1 MAHQEEDYGAWKTKE
16 NYDRWVRSK
25 IDIRSTDEEQEEI
38 RNRKNEMAKIY
49 SKRLRE
55 RGGDAFLKY
64 ERKMAR
70 EYYKANKERKK
81 QKARERYHLLK
92 SLS

>member
-1 MAHQEEDYGAWKTKE
+1 MAHQEEDYGVWKTKE

-25 IDIRSTDEEQEEI
+25 IYPTNTDEEQEEI

-49 SKRLRE
+49 SQRLRE

-64 ERKMAR
+64 ERERGR
-70 EYYKANKERKK
+70 EYYKANREIKK
-81 QKARERYHLLK
+81 QKALERYYLLK
-92 SLS
+92 SSS